1 MIRFFVQSAYHF
13 IKMNGGLVCMIMQI
27 LDAVDSFLYYPVLVI
42 VMAAA
47 GLYFSIRMGFVQ
59 IRMLGEGIH
68 ILKTTPADENGASPF
83 QALMISTASCV
94 GTGNIIG
101 VSTAICLGGPG
112 AAFWMTVLALLGC
125 ASSFTEC
132 TLAQVYKRRK
142 PDGSFY
148 GGPAYYI
155 EGALHNKGLAMTFAV
170 FLLLT
175 YSFGFNL
182 LCSYNVQSTFSTYS
196 FYQEGVTPA
205 VIGVI
210 MAALVAVCIMGGG
223 KRIEKTAG
231 ILVPVMGVAYVVVS
245 LIVLLMNVTELPHVF
260 GVIFEDAFN
269 FKAILS
275 GFAGS
280 CLMYGVKRGLY
291 SNEAGVGA
299 APNAAAAA
307 TVSHPAKQGLVQML
321 SIYIDTIILCNAT
334 VLMCLASGVAPTPE
348 LAGAE
353 WVQASIAS
361 ALGAFGPIFIT
372 VAMILFSFT
381 TLIGNIYYC
390 ENGLAYLNNKKLPS
404 KKFMNL
410 FRAFAVLVIFVGAII
425 PMAAAWDVADITMGG
440 MCLINLVACTMLSD
454 VAVKTYRDYVRQK
467 KAGLDPKFVAAEVGL
482 RNDEVE
488 CWK

>member
-1 MIRFFVQSAYHF
+1 
-13 IKMNGGLVCMIMQI
+13 
-27 LDAVDSFLYYPVLVI
+27 
-42 VMAAA
+42 
-47 GLYFSIRMGFVQ
+47 
-59 IRMLGEGIH
+59 
-68 ILKTTPADENGASPF
+68 
-83 QALMISTASCV
+83 
-94 GTGNIIG
+94 
-101 VSTAICLGGPG
+101 
-112 AAFWMTVLALLGC
+112 
-125 ASSFTEC
+125 
-132 TLAQVYKRRK
+132 
-142 PDGSFY
+142 
-148 GGPAYYI
+148 
-155 EGALHNKGLAMTFAV
+155 
-170 FLLLT
+170 
-175 YSFGFNL
+175 
-182 LCSYNVQSTFSTYS
+182 
-196 FYQEGVTPA
+196 
-205 VIGVI
+205 
-210 MAALVAVCIMGGG
+210 
-223 KRIEKTAG
+223 
-231 ILVPVMGVAYVVVS
+231 
-245 LIVLLMNVTELPHVF
+245 
-260 GVIFEDAFN
+260 
-269 FKAILS
+269 

-454 VAVKTYRDYVRQK
+454 VAVKTYRDYVQQK
-467 KAGLDPKFVAAEVGL
+467 KAGVDPQFIAGKIGL
-482 RNDEVE
+482 RDDEVE

>member
-1 MIRFFVQSAYHF
+1 
-13 IKMNGGLVCMIMQI
+13 MIMQV
-27 LDAVDSFLYYPVLVI
+27 LDAIDSFLYYPVLVI
-42 VMAAA
+42 VMSAA
-47 GLYFSIRMGFVQ
+47 GLYFSARMGFVQ
-59 IRMLGEGIH
+59 IRMLGEGIR
-68 ILKTTPADENGASPF
+68 ILKNSPADENGASPF

-112 AAFWMTVLALLGC
+112 AAFWMTVMALIGC

-132 TLAQVYKRRK
+132 TLAQVFKRRK
-142 PDGSFY
+142 PDGSSY

-155 EGALHNKGLAMTFAV
+155 EDALHNKGLASLFAV

-196 FYQEGVTPA
+196 FYKEGVTPA
-205 VIGVI
+205 IIGLI
-210 MAALVAVCIMGGG
+210 MAVLVGICIMGGG
-223 KRIEKTAG
+223 KSIEKTAG
-231 ILVPVMGVAYVVVS
+231 FLVPFMGVCYVLVAV
-245 LIVLLMNVTELPHVF
+245 IVLVMNVSTLPRVF
-260 GVIFEDAFN
+260 GTIMADAFN
-269 FKAILS
+269 FPAIFG
-275 GFAGS
+275 GFSGS
-280 CLMYGVKRGLY
+280 CLMFGVKRGLY

-334 VLMCLASGVAPTPE
+334 VLMCLASGVEPTPE

-361 ALGAFGPIFIT
+361 VLGGFGPIFIT

-390 ENGLAYLNNKKLPS
+390 ENGLAYLNNKQLPS
-404 KKFMNL
+404 KSFMNK
-410 FRAFAVLVIFVGAII
+410 FRIFAVLVIFAGAVI
-425 PMAAAWDVADITMGG
+425 PMAAAWDLADITMGG
-440 MCLINLVACTMLSD
+440 MCLINLVACTMLSK
-454 VAVKTYRDYVRQK
+454 VAVGTYRDYVRQK
-467 KAGLDPKFVAAEVGL
+467 KEGRDPEFKAASIGL
-482 RNDEVE
+482 RNDEVDF
-488 CWK
+488 WK